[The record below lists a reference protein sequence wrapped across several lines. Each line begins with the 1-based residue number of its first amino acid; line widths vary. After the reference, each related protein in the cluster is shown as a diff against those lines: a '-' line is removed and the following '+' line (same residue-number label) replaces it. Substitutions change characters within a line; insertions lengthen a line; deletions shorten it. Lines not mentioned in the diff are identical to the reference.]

1 MKKIFIALLLSAA
14 GSSAWAQGY
23 TVSKASSNEGKVTI
37 TLTQSGT
44 LGTALSK
51 INQSEFKKLV
61 IKGELNNA
69 DVTALNGVSIPT
81 LDLSQAK
88 GFKRFNNDKVQYVV
102 LPNGWT
108 REEVNTCESF
118 AKLKSAASASS
129 ATILKTGWFY
139 KNTDGESFL
148 YEGDVNNITK
158 TTDDDHGTA
167 SVTITVP
174 LSNPTVKATYNGKA
188 YNGEIVVDNG
198 KSYGVDANAK
208 FVNLVEHSAYYNKNN
223 KSSIYSGP
231 ITNVNG
237 KYYGNTSS
245 DFKILYV
252 NQEVPFTYDNGKYAY
267 DGSIYTH
274 YNTSYGFV
282 NATVLPVV
290 TGFEGY
296 YYRIDGGQRVAY
308 EGLVYVDKNNAIH
321 GYLGGSEVKT
331 FTKDSYTYYG
341 SSVYSNGY
349 YAKKDGKTYGIIP
362 WSKSIDECAFEI
374 ESRGGKYYFKNG
386 SGEYTEGY
394 IFSNPSKQG
403 KIFGYKEANAVELTH
418 NDQTYYNN
426 GSQDVVYSGYL
437 YGSEKKAYIGGQD
450 IQLEHINS
458 SNIGYYVKSDKKYI
472 GDLAEFYKSD
482 DGKLY
487 YIEGTSVQL
496 QPNTKPVNYYV
507 DDEKKV
513 IYNGHNYN
521 LNTGGVSYAVIGGSE
536 FEVENGSLFFVVD
549 DHGIATDEV
558 FTGLRTVDN
567 TKGFKSDD
575 KFELTTVY
583 TYNYN
588 TGIIPLENATGTK
601 SFNQPTNSTQVT
613 QVVNLTFEDALV
625 PSDGIAITCYIK
637 EGGSLAH
644 TLKHMDILESQWSD
658 YSSWQWFNPTT
669 SEGYYYNPKNVRQLT
684 VAGYPNARDLKC
696 TSFENLNDEGHL
708 VAYETQVP
716 DRSSAWGGKCEC
728 ELAPSKKDANVKY
741 VERPEKPNGNSAFTE
756 AHITYLDL
764 ENAKFGKME
773 NGTFKYYPAD
783 MTLSALFY
791 MSSPEGSL
799 ENVKLPTHAS
809 QYIIPEMFLLGS
821 TEIKRLCIPFNYTE
835 FHSYAFLN
843 SPDGILRYTTTAA
856 EPGEQLNIENVGDTI
871 DNGPKSLTLASTVKF
886 IGRQAFS
893 GYDGAALLE
902 DVYVLAKE
910 APICVFDAFDR
921 KTYVGNN
928 SHTQEH
934 AIQKGNY
941 VNMTNGMAMLH
952 FPNAADEQQWLN
964 YSDMTRRYRLYDETG
979 HFDNMGRIL
988 VWPTQAQYNR
998 SFNQA
1003 LAGATWDAWK
1013 EYDYEVTETEPSDWQ
1028 KDNPELMYYGK
1039 ALAGNN
1045 GARFASHEAAYN
1057 QVTEDNGWT
1066 QDWFDASFTKTGFG
1080 INWDDS
1086 WEEASVSVN
1095 HSRPLTYDW
1104 EKYGG
1109 WHQFVVAEL
1118 YDFMLTPTTPD
1129 PEDTP
1134 RFYDFS
1140 KYKRNIWY
1148 TICFPFNMTRKQVL
1162 NAFGNPNTGEYPV
1175 LSTLA
1180 GVVRNSS
1187 NLKITIEMSENLMN
1201 KELVYEE
1208 DGTTVAVGSDFK
1220 TQYREIT
1227 NPSDDDI
1234 VIEADKPYFI
1244 LPHLSE
1250 DELAKAATGYRR
1262 CEIPKIADDD
1272 RTVHFPIP
1280 VRVHAVNGTKTSY
1293 LDGHDN
1299 DTKEKSYNYNYY
1311 FVGNYIPQAM
1321 PENAYYL
1328 GLTKKSNGEYWSSLF
1343 RNSPKK
1349 DGKIWA
1355 DNTAIVMAL
1364 VEDNTS
1370 GHAGSKGQL
1379 FQEDHGQEGQR
1390 QNFTWNAVPVDDFIF
1405 FEGTYK
1411 QVRSKSTAFS
1421 SSSDEGTT
1429 TGIIIPVGDDSFITV
1444 SDSPKV
1450 YNLKG
1455 QYVGIYS
1462 DNLPKGVYV
1471 VEGKK
1476 IVVK

>member
-51 INQSEFKKLV
+51 ITQSQYKKLV

-88 GFKRFNNDKVQYVV
+88 GFKRFNNNKVQYVV

-174 LSNPTVKATYNGKA
+174 LSNPTVTAKDANGNA
-188 YNGEIVVDNG
+188 YTGVIFVDNG
-198 KSYGVDANAK
+198 TSYGLKNAK
-208 FVNLVEHSAYYNKNN
+208 MINIVEHSAYYYGKNK
-223 KSSIYSGP
+223 KTTIYTGP
-231 ITNVNG
+231 IANVNG
-237 KYYGNTSS
+237 KLYGNSS
-245 DFKILYV
+245 AEFKVLSV
-252 NQEVPFTYDNGKYAY
+252 DQEVPYTYDQGKYAY
-267 DGSIYTH
+267 DGIVYNR
-274 YNTSYGFV
+274 YNTSYGV
-282 NATVLPVV
+282 INATVVSA
-290 TGFEGY
+290 TAGY
-296 YYRIDGGQRVAY
+296 DGYIYWSDNKQFAY
-308 EGLVYVDKNNAIH
+308 EGQVNESYGNYTGTVNGNTVYLQKVNNP
-321 GYLGGSEVKT
+321 
-331 FTKDSYTYYG
+331 
-341 SSVYSNGY
+341 SSVG
-349 YAKKDGKTYGIIP
+349 TYVLSGNKYVVDLNALYQ
-362 WSKSIDECAFEI
+362 SED
-374 ESRGGKYYFKNG
+374 GKYYYID
-386 SGEYTEGY
+386 GET
-394 IFSNPSKQG
+394 
-403 KIFGYKEANAVELTH
+403 
-418 NDQTYYNN
+418 
-426 GSQDVVYSGYL
+426 
-437 YGSEKKAYIGGQD
+437 
-450 IQLEHINS
+450 
-458 SNIGYYVKSDKKYI
+458 
-472 GDLAEFYKSD
+472 
-482 DGKLY
+482 
-487 YIEGTSVQL
+487 VQL
-496 QPNTKPVNYYV
+496 QVNTNPVDYYV
-507 DDEKKV
+507 DGDKKV
-513 IYNGHNYN
+513 IYKGRKYN
-521 LNTGGVSYAVIGGSE
+521 ENTGGVSYAAIGGSE
-536 FEVENGSLFFVVD
+536 FEVKYGSLFFVVD
-549 DHGIATDEV
+549 DNGVVTNEVYDGI
-558 FTGLRTVDN
+558 RSVDN
-567 TKGFKSDD
+567 TKGLKNNNGNGNRFP
-575 KFELTTVY
+575 LTTVY
-583 TYNYN
+583 TYYYN
-588 TGIIPLENATGTK
+588 TGIIPLENATGTV

-637 EGGSLAH
+637 EGGSLVH
-644 TLKHMDILESQWSD
+644 TLKHMDVLESQWSD
-658 YSSWQWFNPTT
+658 YTGWQWFNPT
-669 SEGYYYNPKNVRQLT
+669 SNEGYYYSAKNVRQLT

-856 EPGEQLNIENVGDTI
+856 EPGEQLDIENVGDTI

-941 VNMTNGMAMLH
+941 VNITNGMAMLH
-952 FPNAADEQQWLN
+952 FSNATDDQQWLN

-979 HFDNMGRIL
+979 HYDNMGRIL

-1028 KDNPELMYYGK
+1028 KDNPEVMYYGK

-1057 QVTEDNGWT
+1057 KVTEDNGWT

-1129 PEDTP
+1129 PED
-1134 RFYDFS
+1134 RLRYYDFS

-1148 TICFPFNMTRKQVL
+1148 TICFPFYMTRKQVL
-1162 NAFGNPNTGEYPV
+1162 NAFGNPKEGVYPE
-1175 LSTLA
+1175 LATLA
-1180 GVVRNSS
+1180 SVVRNSD
-1187 NLKITIEMSENLMN
+1187 NLKITIEMSEDLIN
-1201 KELVYEE
+1201 KELIYEE
-1208 DGTTVAVGSDFK
+1208 DGTTVALGPDFK
-1220 TQYREIT
+1220 TRYRTIS

-1244 LPHLSE
+1244 RPHLPAE
-1250 DELAKAATGYRR
+1250 ELAKAATGYRR

-1293 LDGHDN
+1293 LDGHDY

-1311 FVGNYIPQAM
+1311 FVGNYIPQTM

-1328 GLTKKSNGEYWSSLF
+1328 GLTKKSNGDYWSSLF
-1343 RNSPKK
+1343 RNSPAKATK
-1349 DGKIWA
+1349 VWSE
-1355 DNTAIVMAL
+1355 NTAIVMAL
-1364 VEDNTS
+1364 IEDKTS
-1370 GHAGSKGQL
+1370 GHANSKGQL
-1379 FQEDHGQEGQR
+1379 VQEDHGQENQR
-1390 QNFTWNAVPVDDFIF
+1390 QNYTWNAVPVDDFVF
-1405 FEGTYK
+1405 FADTPNEIH
-1411 QVRSKSTAFS
+1411 SKSTAFS
-1421 SSSDEGTT
+1421 SASDEGTT
-1429 TGIIIPVGDDSFITV
+1429 TGIIIPTGEDSFITV

-1462 DNLPKGVYV
+1462 DNLPKGIYV
-1471 VEGKK
+1471 IEGQK